1 MRAVLN
7 VNVHGMNRV
16 CEAFIPLLD
25 QHSVLDQRSSV
36 LLIPNRALDEDEA
49 GNTIVHV
56 VIDEDPQAR
65 SVTIG
70 VSDGFDTEILSGL
83 TEGEMVIETRI
94 VR

>member
-1 MRAVLN
+1 MSAS
-7 VNVHGMNRV
+7 
-16 CEAFIPLLD
+16 ADII
-25 QHSVLDQRSSV
+25 LDQRSSV

-56 VIDEDPQAR
+56 VIDEEPQER

-83 TEGEMVIETRI
+83 TEGEMVIETRF
-94 VR
+94 VK